1 MSKDTTAQR
10 REKNGDVGGEM
21 FLSSALKSI
30 SSFQE
35 QLLGKLGPSSSAS
48 STSVTNSLLP
58 EEIKA
63 RTLEALERTTVVL
76 LRVRENAAESQ
87 KKEIDEKVAAIYGQ
101 MLAL

>member
-1 MSKDTTAQR
+1 
-10 REKNGDVGGEM
+10 M

-30 SSFQE
+30 SSFQD
-35 QLLGKLGPSSSAS
+35 QLLEKLGPSSSAS
-48 STSVTNSLLP
+48 YTSVTNSLLP
-58 EEIKA
+58 EEVKA

-87 KKEIDEKVAAIYGQ
+87 KKEIDEKVAVIYRE